1 MVNELKLHIFE
12 NMFESLAETV
22 KEKFSWIQNIPI
34 PGQSQKK
41 TQTSFPGFLMPDMTQ
56 EIPILKKYCGNDDN
70 QIDNYLCT
78 SLSNHLSLAA
88 NYSKYKDSPCF
99 FAVFGISSHPKP
111 DSMTEHEICSHIN
124 KLMHKKED
132 VDTIY
137 QTCQDFLHLR
147 NKYLQMSTES
157 PPISKNPN

>member
-99 FAVFGISSHPKP
+99 FAVFGISSHPRYTKP
-111 DSMTEHEICSHIN
+111 VKISFIFETNIFRCPPNHLPSQRIPIKPHLIPNHLILLKS
-124 KLMHKKED
+124 
-132 VDTIY
+132 
-137 QTCQDFLHLR
+137 FL
-147 NKYLQMSTES
+147 
-157 PPISKNPN
+157 